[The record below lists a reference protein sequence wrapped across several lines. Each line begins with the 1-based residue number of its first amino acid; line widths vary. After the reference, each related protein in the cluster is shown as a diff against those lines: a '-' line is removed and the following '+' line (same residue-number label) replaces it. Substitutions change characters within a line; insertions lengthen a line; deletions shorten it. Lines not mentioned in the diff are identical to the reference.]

1 MCQTPALI
9 LFGELTFQREFVD
22 ANNNDLLKNLGNLCQ
37 RVIKFCQAKMDSV
50 IPEYDLSAFPALQQ
64 HKEEVNRLLQEY
76 ITELKNVKL
85 RSGLSTI
92 MRYVSHLRC

>member
-1 MCQTPALI
+1 
-9 LFGELTFQREFVD
+9 
-22 ANNNDLLKNLGNLCQ
+22 
-37 RVIKFCQAKMDSV
+37 MDSV

-92 MRYVSHLRC
+92 MRYVSCLRC